1 MKLIRFSYLLFCA
14 LGLALVS
21 AQAQTSASMQSDNW
35 HIGLGISYRNFR
47 KPKFKSTNVPNFTG
61 LFNDA
66 DDPVILEYTPEN
78 LASYGE
84 KYSGPVNIVHYTGG
98 SVSSTGHYG
107 FEESLSPA
115 IGFSLGLWQKDNIEL
130 NLVANLQYFSLDS
143 ASRHN
148 GFAGGDEYT
157 ALMWVQFGV
166 PNEDGGEYD
175 PYNTTHLS
183 GSARTKFD
191 MDLYVLDLGLSLNY
205 IFQNGLQ
212 AYIAAG
218 PSISLA
224 DMESSSSAAI
234 AGLAHGSARNSARDN
249 DIDYIFGVYASLG
262 ASYWITEQVGLSLE
276 LRYDEG
282 FNNASTK
289 FVSQNLDAFGGV
301 LKCLVRF

>member
-35 HIGLGISYRNFR
+35 HISLGISYRNFR
-47 KPKFKSTNVPNFTG
+47 KPNFKSANVPNFIG
-61 LFNDA
+61 LFSAAN
-66 DDPVILEYTPEN
+66 PEIVEYT
-78 LASYGE
+78 
-84 KYSGPVNIVHYTGG
+84 SGNIDKFGDGSFEIVNVVHFSGG
-98 SVSSTGHYG
+98 TVKDRGHYG

-115 IGFSLGLWQKDNIEL
+115 IGFSMGLWQKDNIEV

-143 ASRHN
+143 GSRHN

-157 ALMWVQFGV
+157 RLMYVYNGNPSGAEFD
-166 PNEDGGEYD
+166 E
-175 PYNTTHLS
+175 PYGKTNHTNYLS

-191 MDLYVLDLGLSLNY
+191 LDLYVLDLGLSLNY

-224 DMESSSSAAI
+224 DMESSSTAAI
-234 AGLAHGSARNSARDN
+234 AGLARGSARDN
-249 DIDYIFGVYASLG
+249 DIDYIFGAYASLG

-289 FVSQNLDAFGGV
+289 FVSQDLDAFGGV
-301 LKCLVRF
+301 IKCLVRF